1 MKLIKKI
8 ALGLI
13 FALAVLGLPSLSQAQ
28 QNLLLQTTLAAAI
41 PSAPSTNPQGSSQT
55 FMTVAAVPTGV
66 TGLSL
71 NPTTTLNQ
79 QNAWQAYIDRE
90 LVTIVSVNGTT
101 LNIQRAQGGTVAS
114 PHASGTMVLFGRSL
128 WFYAYDPGAVSRSGT
143 GTGGGSCVPASI
155 LVSPWLNVLTGAQWL
170 CSSITNTWVP
180 GWNNAGGDFF
190 AQTATVAS
198 AAGAV
203 TPSGPYFQIS
213 GTAAITGF
221 NIPLGFNGTAVGG
234 GCFTVNPTGIFTW
247 TAAGNIAIAG
257 TTTQALVL
265 VSFCWNASTQ
275 KWIPSRI
282 A

>member
-1 MKLIKKI
+1 MKITLTKLFATLIVL
-8 ALGLI
+8 A
-13 FALAVLGLPSLSQAQ
+13 ALAIPSFAQ
-28 QNLLLQTTLAAAI
+28 QNSLGQTTLAAAVGGTYI
-41 PSAPSTNPQGSSQT
+41 GSGSATNVPAPTLVQVASVTSIVGITPNLSITASQPNQT
-55 FMTVAAVPTGV
+55 YIYVGREQMRVTAVNGTQLSVVRGVNGTVAAPH
-66 TGLSL
+66 
-71 NPTTTLNQ
+71 P
-79 QNAWQAYIDRE
+79 
-90 LVTIVSVNGTT
+90 NGD
-101 LNIQRAQGGTVAS
+101 
-114 PHASGTMVLFGRSL
+114 MVLFGPPRF
-128 WFYAYDPGAVSRSGT
+128 FYVNDPGGITTAGT
-143 GTGGGSCVPASI
+143 GVSGVACTAANVI
-155 LVSPWLNVLTGAQWL
+155 VSPWLNIRTGAQWL
-170 CSSITNTWVP
+170 CSTITGTWVP

-190 AQTATVAS
+190 GQTATVAS
-198 AAGAV
+198 AASAV

-265 VSFCWNASTQ
+265 VTFCWNASTS